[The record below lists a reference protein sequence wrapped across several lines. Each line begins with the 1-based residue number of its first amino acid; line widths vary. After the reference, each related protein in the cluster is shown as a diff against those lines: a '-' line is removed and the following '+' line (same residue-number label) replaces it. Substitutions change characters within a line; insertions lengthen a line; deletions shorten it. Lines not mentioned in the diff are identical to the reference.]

1 MTSQDSLENY
11 TFIKTIGEGTFG
23 KVKLAIHKLTQEKV
37 AIKIL
42 EKKKINNEKDLERI
56 KKEIKYLKMLNH
68 PNIVKIYEI
77 IENENNFYISMEYVS
92 GGELFNYIVKN
103 KRVNEIEAS
112 FFYSQIIHI
121 IKEIHKHKI
130 CHRDLKPENLLLT
143 PNKTIKLID
152 FGLSNEY

>member
-1 MTSQDSLENY
+1 MSSHDSLENY

-77 IENENNFYISMEYVS
+77 IENENNFYISMEYVP

-103 KRVNEIEAS
+103 KRLTENESS

-121 IKEIHKHKI
+121 IKE
-130 CHRDLKPENLLLT
+130 
-143 PNKTIKLID
+143 
-152 FGLSNEY
+152 